1 MKRLIVD
8 RLENNYAVCE
18 TKENKVIHI
27 PMKEIPNNTKEGDVL
42 MLMEGKYV
50 IDTIDTN
57 TRKERIR
64 DKINR
69 LFE

>member
-18 TKENKVIHI
+18 TKANTVIHI
-27 PMKEIPNNTKEGDVL
+27 PMTEIPNNTKEGDVL